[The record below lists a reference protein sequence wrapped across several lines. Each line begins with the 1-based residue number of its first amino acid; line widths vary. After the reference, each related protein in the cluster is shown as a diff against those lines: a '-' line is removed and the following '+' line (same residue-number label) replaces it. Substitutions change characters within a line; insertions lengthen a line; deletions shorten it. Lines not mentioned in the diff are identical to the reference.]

1 MTIFMDFHTKDIDC
15 DVAHW
20 NIQIIG
26 VVALVDAFGFHWNVE
41 PFQSVHLERS
51 QRRGIFLIAGFVL
64 ERLLITNPTCQ
75 N

>member
-15 DVAHW
+15 DIADR

-26 VVALVDAFGFHWNVE
+26 VVALVNAFGFHWNVE

-51 QRRGIFLIAGFVL
+51 QRWRIFLRASFVL